1 MKPKKQIQAPAKAHP
16 ADAIEHPFIHFCDH
30 PGCRAWGSFG
40 FGVSLR
46 HGRRGRWF
54 CAEHKADGEH
64 AATDA
69 APAGTG
75 PQSARMSAK
84 PAERGDKQGKLL

>member
-1 MKPKKQIQAPAKAHP
+1 MKPKKQIPGPVRAHP
-16 ADAIEHPFIHFCDH
+16 ADAIEHPFIHFCGH

-64 AATDA
+64 AAADA
-69 APAGTG
+69 APPA
-75 PQSARMSAK
+75 PQS
-84 PAERGDKQGKLL
+84 PRGPTQPKQGKLL